1 MNAPSRSGGLFNSFS
16 VGHCMIADLSM
27 PWHAVSSVSSTASI
41 GVLTQCTWKPREYI
55 PLFQCQE
62 NTVFDMDS

>member
-1 MNAPSRSGGLFNSFS
+1 
-16 VGHCMIADLSM
+16 MIADPPM

-41 GVLTQCTWKPREYI
+41 VVLMQCTWKPREYI

>member
-1 MNAPSRSGGLFNSFS
+1 
-16 VGHCMIADLSM
+16 MIADPSM

-41 GVLTQCTWKPREYI
+41 GVLSQCTWKLVEYTS
-55 PLFQCQE
+55 LFQCQE